1 MSRRRLGAL
10 MSRGSRLIAA
20 AVPLACLM
28 LFLVPHQAS
37 ACSVSYGYKPQVK
50 FSGKDFRLGGGHVC
64 TSGTSLA
71 GSTAV
76 ALLVVGALASAGARA
91 FRRGAAWAEASAP
104 GQALTDYLR
113 AAGTVVTVPVPEDSQ
128 TGDDGAHPQS

>member
-1 MSRRRLGAL
+1 MSPRRAGTL
-10 MSRGSRLIAA
+10 MSRGACLIAA

-37 ACSVSYGYKPQVK
+37 ACSVSYGYKPQLK
-50 FSGKDFRLGGGHVC
+50 FSSKDFRLDSGHVC

-76 ALLVVGALASAGARA
+76 ALLVVGALAAAGTRA
-91 FRRGAAWAEASAP
+91 FRRGATWAETFAP
-104 GQALTDYLR
+104 GQALTDYLQ
-113 AAGTVVTVPVPEDSQ
+113 AAGTVVTVPAAEGSHA
-128 TGDDGAHPQS
+128 GDDGAHPQQ